1 MSRLWHKATS
11 RQFRGLIPVL
21 VLLTFAMVITACS
34 NTGGDDF
41 TPPPATIIR
50 SEESNATPT
59 LEPTATAVA
68 DATVAPADTETDLT
82 PPAIPTRSS
91 ATERDYPLPTMAPTG
106 SPEPYP
112 TAE

>member
-11 RQFRGLIPVL
+11 RQFRSLISVL
-21 VLLTFAMVITACS
+21 VLLAFAMAITACS

-59 LEPTATAVA
+59 LGPTATAAA
-68 DATVAPADTETDLT
+68 DATAAPVETKGELT
-82 PPAIPTRSS
+82 PPEIPTRSS

-112 TAE
+112 TPE